1 MKKSEKNWK
10 RRLKTENCSINVKA
24 LGVENPL
31 THSGSRTVNRQDFPI
46 FTRQNHCILILG
58 LQGVRFR
65 KDRSMS
71 VCMFSTPCKPFFV
84 PVEKARK
91 RITQILTHRG
101 ASNDLPT
108 LQPDSNPGS
117 RRVSGHSIHPQTAAD
132 APSDRGRSRMAFPRI
147 NGESAE
153 ARCASGHKIYRGV
166 SHQRNRKHSVNLPY
180 EMVKG
185 ARR

>member
-1 MKKSEKNWK
+1 MKKSENF
-10 RRLKTENCSINVKA
+10 LNHGLQSANCHANVRA
-24 LGVENPL
+24 SGVTTL
-31 THSGSRTVNRQDFPI
+31 TTTSGSRSVNSAHDSRNFYKTESLYLDF
-46 FTRQNHCILILG
+46 G
-58 LQGVRFR
+58 LEGSRKAGVSRCTF
-65 KDRSMS
+65 
-71 VCMFSTPCKPFFV
+71 VTPQALFCARD
-84 PVEKARK
+84 KARK
-91 RITQILTHRG
+91 RITKILTTRG

>member
-1 MKKSEKNWK
+1 MKNLKKNVNHG
-10 RRLKTENCSINVKA
+10 LKTGEDGNTVKA
-24 LGVENPL
+24 LGVTTL
-31 THSGSRTVNRQDFPI
+31 TTHSGSRSVNSAHDSRNFYKTESLYLDF
-46 FTRQNHCILILG
+46 G
-58 LQGVRFR
+58 LEGSRKAGV
-65 KDRSMS
+65 S
-71 VCMFSTPCKPFFV
+71 VCTFVTPQALFCARD
-84 PVEKARK
+84 KARK

-101 ASNDLPT
+101 ASNDLST